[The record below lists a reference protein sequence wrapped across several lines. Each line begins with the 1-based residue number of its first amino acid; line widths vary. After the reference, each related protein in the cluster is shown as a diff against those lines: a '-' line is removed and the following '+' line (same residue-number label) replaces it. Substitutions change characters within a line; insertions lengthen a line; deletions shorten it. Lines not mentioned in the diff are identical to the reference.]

1 VSPIYASSGVAS
13 KTAAEHPRVKSRAA
27 ILEAVEPGVSS
38 AGVDRESGERF
49 LSLRRALGV
58 TSFGLN
64 QITLQPG
71 QRGRI
76 HRHREQEEVYLVLQ
90 GTLTVVCESEEHEL
104 SEGQLLRVAPDVR
117 RQLLN
122 GGDDPCV
129 IVAIGAAGQ
138 HVGRDGEA
146 FAAWSETE
154 GRPPQDVPL
163 PDDLP
168 RA

>member
-1 VSPIYASSGVAS
+1 V
-13 KTAAEHPRVKSRAA
+13 
-27 ILEAVEPGVSS
+27 EAGVSS
-38 AGVDRESGERF
+38 AGIDPKTRERF

-58 TSFGLN
+58 TSFGFN

-71 QRGRI
+71 ERGRI

-90 GTLTVVCESEEHEL
+90 GTLTVLCEGEEHEL
-104 SEGQLLRVAPDVR
+104 GRGQLLRVAPDVR
-117 RQLLN
+117 RQLVN

-129 IVAIGAAGQ
+129 VVAIGGAGE

-146 FAAWSETE
+146 FAAWSDTE
-154 GRPPQDVPL
+154 GRPPQEVPL
-163 PDDLP
+163 PEDLP